1 MSDFE
6 SLIFWSKFR
15 VLGTAL
21 KRFSQFVFFN
31 LTSRSDRHFYSP
43 SPPIPPPHNIRQ
55 LPTALIGHSF
65 PGMHILHL
73 MNHGAGEVALNFVKR
88 IRPILNS
95 GSAKQKLKEVHS
107 KIRSF

>member
-31 LTSRSDRHFYSP
+31 FTSRSDRHFASDENNVLMGI
-43 SPPIPPPHNIRQ
+43 SKKWDRD
-55 LPTALIGHSF
+55 
-65 PGMHILHL
+65 PGVGTRTRDPRM
-73 MNHGAGEVALNFVKR
+73 GSWGENLA
-88 IRPILNS
+88 
-95 GSAKQKLKEVHS
+95 
-107 KIRSF
+107 